1 MEGKIVKVIT
11 RGQTKFVYHD
21 DYCKRSPE
29 EIKAVLDRIAEIA
42 FPALRASEMRRKK
55 ERIG

>member
-1 MEGKIVKVIT
+1 MKVIT

-29 EIKAVLDRIAEIA
+29 EIKAVLDRIAEIT

-55 ERIG
+55 EKIG